1 VTGARR
7 AEPVAAAGDAGW
19 LPPPTTAAWR
29 HAGARVGFEVAYL
42 RTHGTGWRL
51 EGCTTAVEA
60 GETWVVEYLVEV
72 DAAWTTHHA
81 RITSRCTSGLFHVE
95 VEADG
100 TGSWRVDGRTAPQLQ
115 GCLDLDLES
124 SVLTNALPVHRL
136 GLAPGAR
143 AEAPAAY
150 VRVPILAVERL
161 AQTYQRL
168 PGDAGRYAYAAPA
181 FDVASELRYDASGLL
196 VTYPGLA
203 AREL

>member
-1 VTGARR
+1 M
-7 AEPVAAAGDAGW
+7 
-19 LPPPTTAAWR
+19 PPPTTAAWR

-51 EGCTTAVEA
+51 EGGTTAVEA
-60 GETWVVEYLVEV
+60 GETWMVEYLVEV
-72 DAAWTTHHA
+72 DASWTTHHA
-81 RITSRCTSGLFHVE
+81 RITARSTSGLFHLE

-136 GLAPGAR
+136 GLAPGER

-150 VRVPILAVERL
+150 VRVPFLAVERL
-161 AQTYQRL
+161 AQSYERL
-168 PGDAGRYAYAAPA
+168 PGEGRYAYAAPA
-181 FDVASELRYDASGLL
+181 FDVAAELRFDASGLL
-196 VTYPGLA
+196 VSYPGLA
-203 AREL
+203 AREV

>member
-1 VTGARR
+1 MDG
-7 AEPVAAAGDAGW
+7 GGW

-51 EGCTTAVEA
+51 EGGTTAVEA
-60 GETWVVEYLVEV
+60 GETWMVEYLVEV
-72 DAAWTTHHA
+72 DASWTTHHA
-81 RITSRCTSGLFHVE
+81 RITSRCTSGLFHLE

-100 TGSWRVDGRTAPQLQ
+100 TGSWRLDGRTAPQLQ

-150 VRVPILAVERL
+150 VRVPLLAVERL
-161 AQTYQRL
+161 AQRYERL
-168 PGDAGRYAYAAPA
+168 AGEEGRYAYAAPA
-181 FDVASELRYDASGLL
+181 FEVATELRVDASGL
-196 VTYPGLA
+196 VVSYPDLA
-203 AREL
+203 VREL